1 MRQFRIKIYVYGLLL
16 ISFGCIE
23 EIDLQSEVDFESVL
37 VIEATITNELKPQ
50 EILLSRSFP
59 LEADGPSPEA
69 NASVRI
75 VGDDNSINAFQE
87 IEAGLYRSLNA
98 FAAQPNVNYSLEVT
112 TANGRMYGSDP
123 KVLTA
128 ATQIDNL
135 YAERDFNENDEEG
148 VSIYLDTFD
157 PTGNSKYYRFEYEET
172 YKVIAPYYSPFEL
185 IIVNEDFPYQPQVLS
200 GLSETEIIEFFIL
213 KQLREEQE
221 QICYG
226 SDRSNEII
234 VENSLQFDEDRLDGF
249 RVRFIS
255 RDNYIL
261 SHRYSIL
268 VSQYVQSEEAHIF
281 YKTLTALSDSET
293 IFSQSQPGF
302 LNGNVFSVSNPSE
315 NVVGFFEVSSVDRE
329 RLFFNYSDL
338 YPGEDLPPY
347 YIDCD
352 VIFSPGL
359 YVSDPLTGIIG
370 YSPIQDAVRDGD
382 QYWEDN
388 LVDGELNVLSPYQM
402 VFPPCGDC
410 TVLGSNVIPDFW
422 ED

>member
-87 IEAGLYRSLNA
+87 TEAGLYRSLNA

-148 VSIYLDTFD
+148 VSIYLDTFY
-157 PTGNSKYYRFEYEET
+157 PTGNSKYYR
-172 YKVIAPYYSPFEL
+172 
-185 IIVNEDFPYQPQVLS
+185 
-200 GLSETEIIEFFIL
+200 
-213 KQLREEQE
+213 
-221 QICYG
+221 
-226 SDRSNEII
+226 
-234 VENSLQFDEDRLDGF
+234 
-249 RVRFIS
+249 
-255 RDNYIL
+255 
-261 SHRYSIL
+261 
-268 VSQYVQSEEAHIF
+268 
-281 YKTLTALSDSET
+281 
-293 IFSQSQPGF
+293 
-302 LNGNVFSVSNPSE
+302 
-315 NVVGFFEVSSVDRE
+315 
-329 RLFFNYSDL
+329 
-338 YPGEDLPPY
+338 
-347 YIDCD
+347 
-352 VIFSPGL
+352 
-359 YVSDPLTGIIG
+359 
-370 YSPIQDAVRDGD
+370 
-382 QYWEDN
+382 
-388 LVDGELNVLSPYQM
+388 
-402 VFPPCGDC
+402 
-410 TVLGSNVIPDFW
+410 
-422 ED
+422 